1 MKWKNAL
8 ATKKLIKTRLI
19 FFKKILKSKYLSY
32 MVFLITLLIGT
43 KIFSLYFNKLDFGD
57 EYDNLVASWLM
68 AKGYVPYRD
77 FFSHHFPLLFFIG
90 APLELIGHSKFL
102 YRLLMFVFT
111 FGSFIFFFR
120 YLEGIYKYT
129 ILPFIL
135 LASFGISL
143 YGGQQF
149 ADGPIWAFILTA
161 AFFVLLK
168 HDGDPLSKNSTILFT
183 ILFVLLL
190 LTSPIH
196 LVALPFLIL
205 LHVWLQL
212 RNNQKIKLKLNI
224 DNVKLSATVTLILL
238 ALFLIYLISTTSLNQ
253 FLENA
258 FSFNSSIYF
267 FRTSKLVTG
276 IELLDVYLN
285 ASHEVYIHFYLL
297 AKNEGLALVTFLRA
311 AKFLILPFSLHTGY
325 VSYVKI
331 IFEDLYNNFFSIE
344 MIIALF
350 YFFGIVRFYL
360 NKRLDYVIFLLMFL
374 LPLRLRI
381 DTNTHLAPFY
391 FFSYWLAAFAL
402 TFSVSELIQKRRV
415 PANILFSSG
424 LIVLTCIFITK
435 HWYSFNQTAF
445 NSFPKENAATVQL
458 IRKSDTDEKIF
469 VFRDFS
475 ASYYF
480 ESGKEPYGYF
490 MNFFPWYSESERLK
504 DIFIQNLQSYNGNY
518 LVVSMREWSNF
529 KDKHVSSWRDDY
541 FQIIDARFK
550 ISSSSNEDYIF
561 AKK

>member
-1 MKWKNAL
+1 MYL
-8 ATKKLIKTRLI
+8 
-19 FFKKILKSKYLSY
+19 FHKKIKFPLRKLLYSFLVILTFALSA
-32 MVFLITLLIGT
+32 
-43 KIFSLYFNKLDFGD
+43 KIYSLYFNKLDFGD
-57 EYDNLVASWLM
+57 EYDNFVASWLI

-77 FFSHHFPLLFFIG
+77 FFSHHFPLLFFMG
-90 APLELIGHSKFL
+90 APLEFISHAKFL
-102 YRLLMFVFT
+102 YRMLMFILT

-120 YLEGIYKYT
+120 YLEGIYKYS

-149 ADGPIWAFILTA
+149 ADGPIWAFILTVF
-161 AFFVLLK
+161 FFVVLK
-168 HDGDPLSKNSTILFT
+168 SEGRPFSKKDTILFT
-183 ILFVLLL
+183 ILAVLLF

-196 LVALPFLIL
+196 LIALPILIFLHI
-205 LHVWLQL
+205 WLQFRSNHKINL
-212 RNNQKIKLKLNI
+212 RLNI
-224 DNVKLSATVTLILL
+224 YNAKFCVVLGLILL
-238 ALFLIYLISTTSLNQ
+238 AFFLVYLISTKSFNQ

-258 FSFNSSIYF
+258 FSFNSNVYF

-276 IELLDVYLN
+276 IKPLDVYLN
-285 ASHEVYIHFYLL
+285 AGHEVYIHFFLL

-311 AKFLILPFSLHTGY
+311 AKFLILPLGLHTGY
-325 VSYVKI
+325 VSYAKI

-350 YFFGIVRFYL
+350 YLLGIVRFYL
-360 NKRLDYVIFLLMFL
+360 NKQFGFAIFLLIFL

-391 FFSYWLAAFAL
+391 FFSYWLASFAFSFSADELLRKKHFFMNVMLCFAL
-402 TFSVSELIQKRRV
+402 L
-415 PANILFSSG
+415 
-424 LIVLTCIFITK
+424 VLATIFITK
-435 HWYSFNQTAF
+435 HWYNFDQTAF

-458 IRKSDTDEKIF
+458 IKRSGIDEKIF

-490 MNFFPWYSESERLK
+490 MNFFPWYTGSGRLK
-504 DIFIQNLQSYNGNY
+504 DILIQNLQSYNGSY
-518 LVVSMREWSNF
+518 LIVNRKEWGNF
-529 KDKHVSSWRDDY
+529 EDKHILSWRDEY
-541 FQIIDARFK
+541 FRIIDDRFK
-550 ISSSSNEDYIF
+550 VSTSTNEDYIF
-561 AKK
+561 ARK